1 VHGRQRIDRVRRQYN
16 QWVANQTLEDYA
28 LRFTAKSARRWSAA
42 RVANTALGAISF
54 LALEAIGGT
63 ITLNYGATNAVAA
76 ILVVGVIIFAC
87 GLPIAYYAA
96 RCGVDI
102 DLLTRGA
109 GFGYIGS
116 TITSLIYATFTF
128 IFFAIEAVI
137 LAMALELCFGIPRP
151 IGYLVSAVVIIP
163 LVTHGITL
171 ISRFQL
177 WTQPL
182 WVILHVLPF
191 AAIAFKNR
199 EAFVAWT
206 QFPGEHGDAAG
217 HLDLL
222 LFGTAASVVFSLVAQ
237 IGEQVD
243 FLRFLPRDRRT
254 SRTAWWLSLLSAGP
268 GWIVIGA
275 IKLLAG
281 SFLAFFALSH
291 GIAAEHAAEPTQMY
305 LAAFRYVLDQ
315 PDLALAL
322 TGTFVILSQLKINV
336 TNAYAGSIAWSNFF
350 SRLTHSHPG
359 RVVWLVFNV
368 VVAVLLMEIGVYK
381 ALEHTLALYSNVAI
395 AWVGALVADLVIN
408 KPLGL
413 RPPVM
418 DFKRAHLYDINPVG
432 VGAMAIATV
441 VSISAFYGLFGPTAK
456 ALSPFVALLTAVVAA
471 PAIAF
476 ATGGKY
482 YLARKPKRSWQNLT
496 TISCCIC
503 EHSFEPEDMASCP
516 AYSGPIC
523 SLCCSLDARCH
534 DLCKPHGRV
543 QQQIARSL
551 GRILPE
557 GVETLLASP
566 LGHYLR
572 VFLISSGLVGLTLGL
587 IYLQSAAEIPG
598 QAVPLADVLWKVFF
612 ALVIIIGVVAW
623 LFVLAQQSRR
633 AAEDETRRQ
642 TALLIQEIDAHKR
655 TDAELQRAKEVAESA
670 NLAKSRYVVGLSHE
684 LRSPLNAIS
693 GYAQLLEQD
702 GTLQTKPREQ
712 VRVVRRSADHLSG
725 LIDGILDIS
734 KIEAGRLYLSRDE
747 VRLTEFLDQLVGMF
761 RLQAAA
767 KGIDFVFRRPDY
779 LPPVVYAD
787 EKRLRQI
794 LINLLSNA
802 IKFTTA
808 GSVQFVMHYRSPVAE
823 FEITDTGPGIQ
834 PDDLER
840 IFAPFERGAL
850 GSAQPHTGTGL
861 GLTISRLLAGV
872 MGGDIRVTSAVGSG
886 STFRVKLLLS
896 EVTNPTRQAP
906 IAKPVF
912 GYLGPRKTV
921 LITDDDPSHRE
932 LLREVLAPLG
942 FIILSAQ
949 DGPSCLA
956 LAAHCQPD
964 LFLLDISM
972 PGMDGWSV
980 AEALRAAGHH
990 QARILM
996 ISASALEAHG
1006 RPLAQPYHDGYL
1018 MKPIDVARVLEQIGQ
1033 LLKIEW
1039 QYTGDD
1045 RPAPVWTP
1053 GTGPLPSVQDVE
1065 ELIELGELGHVTAI
1079 RSKLERLADDDPE
1092 HAAFVARMRGLVDA
1106 FDFHQYA
1113 TVLKMLHPHDAQ
1125 ASDLHPDGPGFEA

>member
-1 VHGRQRIDRVRRQYN
+1 MAGRQRIDRVRRQYN

-54 LALEAIGGT
+54 LAMEAIGGT
-63 ITLNYGATNAVAA
+63 ITLNYGVTNATAA
-76 ILVVGVIIFAC
+76 IVVVSIIIFGC
-87 GLPIAYYAA
+87 GVPIAYYAA
-96 RCGVDI
+96 KCGIDI

-116 TITSLIYATFTF
+116 TVTSLIYASFTF

-137 LAMALELCFGIPRP
+137 LASALEMCFGIPRP
-151 IGYLVSAVVIIP
+151 VGYLISAVVIIP
-163 LVTHGITL
+163 LVAYGITL

-182 WVILHVLPF
+182 WVILHIIPF
-191 AAIAFKNR
+191 AAIAWHNPRSFAEWHK
-199 EAFVAWT
+199 FS
-206 QFPGEHGDAAG
+206 GEHGDLSG
-217 HLDLL
+217 QFDLL
-222 LFGTAASVVFSLVAQ
+222 LFGVAASVVFSLVAQ

-243 FLRFLPRDRRT
+243 FLRFLPRDRRA
-254 SRTAWWLSLLSAGP
+254 SRASWWMALMSAGP
-268 GWIVIGA
+268 GWIVLGA
-275 IKLLAG
+275 LKLLAG

-291 GIAAEHAAEPTQMY
+291 GVPPEEAAEPAHMY
-305 LAAFRYVLDQ
+305 LEAFRYVLSQ

-322 TGTFVILSQLKINV
+322 TGTFVILSQVKINV

-368 VVAVLLMEIGVYK
+368 IVALLLMEIGVYK
-381 ALEHTLALYSNVAI
+381 ALEQTLALYSNVAI

-413 RPPVM
+413 RPQQIE
-418 DFKRAHLYDINPVG
+418 FKRAHLYDVNPVG
-432 VGAMAIATV
+432 VGAMTIATI

-456 ALSPFVALLTAVVAA
+456 ALSAFIALAAAFLTA
-471 PAIAF
+471 PLIAW
-476 ATGGKY
+476 ATDGKY
-482 YLARKPKRSWQNLT
+482 YIARKPKRSWQN
-496 TISCCIC
+496 IEAIQCCIC

-516 AYSGPIC
+516 AYAGPIC

-534 DLCKPHGRV
+534 DLCKPHARFQV
-543 QQQIARSL
+543 QVS
-551 GRILPE
+551 
-557 GVETLLASP
+557 ETLGKLMPQPIYARINSQV
-566 LGHYLR
+566 GHYIG
-572 VFLISSGLVGLTLGL
+572 VFVVSAGLVALVLGL
-587 IYLQSAAEIPG
+587 IYLQTSASVRGDNEL
-598 QAVPLADVLWKVFF
+598 VSDVLWKVFF
-612 ALVIIIGVVAW
+612 SLSIIIGVVAW

-633 AAEDETRRQ
+633 AAEAETRRQ

-702 GTLQTKPREQ
+702 TSLGAKPRDQ

-747 VRLTEFLDQLVGMF
+747 VRLSEFLDQLVGMF

-767 KGIDFVFRRPDY
+767 KGIDFVFRRPAT
-779 LPPVVYAD
+779 LPRVVYAD
-787 EKRLRQI
+787 EKRLRQV

-802 IKFTTA
+802 IKFTQS
-808 GSVQFVMHYRSPVAE
+808 GSVQFVVHYRSPVAE
-823 FEITDTGPGIQ
+823 FEVIDTGPGIQ
-834 PDDLER
+834 GDDLER

-850 GSAQPHTGTGL
+850 GASQPQTGTGL

-872 MGGDIRVTSAVGSG
+872 MGGDIKVTSTVGTG
-886 STFRVKLLLS
+886 STFKVKILLS
-896 EVTNPTRQAP
+896 EVTNPQRIAP
-906 IAKPVF
+906 VEAPVS
-912 GYLGPRKTV
+912 GYHGARKTI
-921 LITDDDPSHRE
+921 LITDDDPVHRD
-932 LLREVLAPLG
+932 LLREVLTPLG
-942 FIILSAQ
+942 FILLSAP
-949 DGPSCLA
+949 DGAGCLA
-956 LAAHCQPD
+956 LAQHCRPD

-972 PGMDGWSV
+972 PAMDGWAV
-980 AEALRAAGHH
+980 AEALRASGHH

-996 ISASALEAHG
+996 VSASALEAHG
-1006 RPLAQPYHDGYL
+1006 APLAQPFHDGYL
-1018 MKPIDVARVLEQIGQ
+1018 MKPIDIPRLLATIRQ

-1039 QYTGDD
+1039 QYGSDEVAVPFWHPETGSK
-1045 RPAPVWTP
+1045 P
-1053 GTGPLPSVQDVE
+1053 PLRHIE
-1065 ELIELGELGHVTAI
+1065 ALIGLGQIGYVKGIQL
-1079 RSKLERLADDDPE
+1079 KLDEIGSEHPE
-1092 HAAFVARMRGLVDA
+1092 HADFVAQMRSLVDR
-1106 FDFHQYA
+1106 FDLDQYMA
-1113 TVLKMLHPHDAQ
+1113 TLKTLHAYEH
-1125 ASDLHPDGPGFEA
+1125 